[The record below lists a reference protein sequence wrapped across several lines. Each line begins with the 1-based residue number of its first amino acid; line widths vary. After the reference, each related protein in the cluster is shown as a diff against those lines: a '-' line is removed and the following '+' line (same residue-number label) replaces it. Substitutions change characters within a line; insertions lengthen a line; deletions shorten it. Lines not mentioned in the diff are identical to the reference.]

1 MIDAVQITN
10 LKFEPSANV
19 SGVNA
24 ASLNFSVRDSQLF
37 DAAPNTI
44 SFDVTVSD
52 SVRLSGQVYHWK
64 NHALMG
70 NVGLTLEPT
79 ALASLQTATTSADG
93 SYALSI
99 PDEGAYRVQAT
110 KSLTALETDDV
121 ISAADALAALKLSV
135 GINPNSDPDG
145 TGPLTAPPVSPYQFL
160 AADVNSDGRVS
171 ASDALAILKMA
182 VNRSDA
188 PARQWL
194 FVNEAY
200 DFWNETAANGG
211 AFTTT
216 RSAVPKDAA
225 MPRSVEIN
233 DGSPLN
239 LAQFGTVNSGTV
251 MG

>member
-1 MIDAVQITN
+1 MRETRTGRGSPQFCVCN
-10 LKFEPSANV
+10 GSALWR
-19 SGVNA
+19 SK
-24 ASLNFSVRDSQLF
+24 
-37 DAAPNTI
+37 
-44 SFDVTVSD
+44 
-52 SVRLSGQVYHWK
+52 VYHWK
-64 NHALMG
+64 NHALLG
-70 NVGLTLEPT
+70 RVGLTLEPT

-110 KSLTALETDDV
+110 KSLTALETGDF

-160 AADVNSDGRVS
+160 AADVNGDGRVS

>member
-1 MIDAVQITN
+1 MNEALNNDQQLID
-10 LKFEPSANV
+10 
-19 SGVNA
+19 
-24 ASLNFSVRDSQLF
+24 LF
-37 DAAPNTI
+37 MRED
-44 SFDVTVSD
+44 
-52 SVRLSGQVYHWK
+52 RG
-64 NHALMG
+64 
-70 NVGLTLEPT
+70 
-79 ALASLQTATTSADG
+79 
-93 SYALSI
+93 YALSI
-99 PDEGAYRVQAT
+99 PDEGAYRLQAT
-110 KSLTALETDDV
+110 KSLTALETGDF

-135 GINPNSDPDG
+135 GINPSSDPDG